1 MRLTR
6 RGKWTLALL
15 AVVVLSG
22 YLATPRSLNAIAAP
36 ALLASLLGA
45 GVVWYGRVTD
55 VTVSEIRTGT
65 AGDDRSVQVV
75 VNGRGFAHVEID
87 LSEGLDP
94 DRIDSTVTLPHE
106 FDLSVT
112 LANRGD
118 WDVGAA
124 TIRVHDPLGLV
135 ESRVEMEAS
144 RELLVYPDR
153 YAFDR
158 DVTAESFVVEFEAER
173 QEFEYLRPA
182 QPSDPVRY
190 IDWKASAK
198 RPETYAMEFSPTPRR
213 ETLVIAGSA
222 TADETDEMAAAIRT
236 VAEMAL
242 DAGLDVAVSVPDAT
256 IQQGS
261 GSAHLERICRLLART
276 GPGPLP
282 AEATDADVVVEAGN
296 RRLREGPS
304 RTTIEFGDESTT
316 LDELRSATPSTATD
330 DGVQTAEV
338 SP

>member
-1 MRLTR
+1 MRLTG
-6 RGKWTLALL
+6 RGKWTFALL
-15 AVVVLSG
+15 AIVIVFG
-22 YLATPRSLNAIAAP
+22 YWHSPRSLNAIAAP
-36 ALLASLLGA
+36 AMLASVLAA

-55 VTVSEIRTGT
+55 VAVSDIRTGDPGEERT
-65 AGDDRSVQVV
+65 LRIDVA
-75 VNGRGFAHVEID
+75 GRGFAHVEID
-87 LSEGLDP
+87 LSDGLEP
-94 DRIDSTVTLPHE
+94 ARIESAVTLPHE

-118 WDVGAA
+118 WDVGAT
-124 TIRVHDPLGLV
+124 TIRIQDPLGLV
-135 ESRVEMEAS
+135 ESRVETEAA
-144 RELLVYPDR
+144 RELLVFPER

-182 QPSDPVRY
+182 QPADPVRY

-213 ETLVIAGSA
+213 ETLVIAGAA
-222 TADETDEMAAAIRT
+222 TWDQTDEMAAAIRT
-236 VAEMAL
+236 VAELAL

-256 IQQGS
+256 IKRGS
-261 GSAHLERICRLLART
+261 GSAHLERICRILART

-282 AEATDADVVVEAGN
+282 AEAPDADVVVDGGD
-296 RRLREGPS
+296 RRIRKGPS
-304 RTTIEFGDESTT
+304 ETTIEFGDESTT
-316 LDELRSATPSTATD
+316 LAELRQSTGSAATESRAT
-330 DGVQTAEV
+330 TAEV